1 MRAAL
6 ALVIALVA
14 GLAVSD
20 RRVGSAGVTVAL
32 PPGWHSVRLLG
43 GLDPKERLV
52 VSSKALPLRGS
63 PCQIAYY
70 APRRDAVSIV
80 VVEWKPRP
88 DVRLPP
94 RPPRLTRSVLGLRRG
109 EIECFGGY
117 GGGVQF
123 REHGRNLGV
132 YVMAGLRAPSA
143 LVRRAIAVLSTLRVA
158 RRR

>member
-1 MRAAL
+1 MRIGL
-6 ALVIALVA
+6 ALVLVLAAGLVA
-14 GLAVSD
+14 SGH
-20 RRVGSAGVTVAL
+20 RVGSAGVTVRL
-32 PPGWHSVRLLG
+32 PPGWHSVKRLG

-94 RPPRLTRSVLGLRRG
+94 RPRRITRSVLGLRRG

-123 REHGRNLGV
+123 REHERNLGV
-132 YVMAGLRAPSA
+132 YVMVGLRAPSP
-143 LVRRAIAVLSTLRVA
+143 LVGRTLAVLSTLRVA

>member
-1 MRAAL
+1 MRVALVLVLAAL
-6 ALVIALVA
+6 AGVA
-14 GLAVSD
+14 AFSH
-20 RRVGSAGVTVAL
+20 RVGSAGVTVRL
-32 PPGWHSVRLLG
+32 PPGWHSVSRLG
-43 GLDPKERLV
+43 GIDPKERLA
-52 VSSKALPLRGS
+52 VSSKSLPLRGS

-94 RPPRLTRSVLGLRRG
+94 RPRRITRRVLGLRRG

-132 YVMAGLRAPSA
+132 YVMLGLRARPA
-143 LVRRAIAVLSTLRVA
+143 LERRAIAVLETLRVE